1 MGLKTLE
8 GHKKHPTE
16 SPRPHRIEHVPARM
30 VPGKLRHAKQGLGIL
45 VCLGLLVMA
54 LGLQKRRRWRVKD
67 APGTP
72 GGILDAG
79 ARVGHGDL
87 LGSQGITT
95 FTSVGV
101 VWQPR
106 TSCKPKLQL
115 LVTKE
120 LLILLRIVIVHI
132 YVNHRCPRSSARIEQ
147 RPPEPCVGRSNR
159 LGGTSPLLSR

>member
-1 MGLKTLE
+1 
-8 GHKKHPTE
+8 
-16 SPRPHRIEHVPARM
+16 M
-30 VPGKLRHAKQGLGIL
+30 VPGKLRHAKQGPGIL
-45 VCLGLLVMA
+45 VSLGLLVMA
-54 LGLQKRRRWRVKD
+54 LGLQKRRRWWVKD

-72 GGILDAG
+72 GSVLDAG
-79 ARVGHGDL
+79 ARVGPSVAMSRQWIDSSAQEALERIAVARVGHGDL

-95 FTSVGV
+95 FTSVGG

-132 YVNHRCPRSSARIEQ
+132 YESSV
-147 RPPEPCVGRSNR
+147 PP
-159 LGGTSPLLSR
+159 

>member
-1 MGLKTLE
+1 
-8 GHKKHPTE
+8 
-16 SPRPHRIEHVPARM
+16 M
-30 VPGKLRHAKQGLGIL
+30 VPGKLRHAKQGPGIL
-45 VCLGLLVMA
+45 VSLGLLVMA
-54 LGLQKRRRWRVKD
+54 LGLQKRRRWWVKD

-72 GGILDAG
+72 GSVLDAG
-79 ARVGHGDL
+79 ARVGPSVAMSRQWIDSSAQEALERIAVARVGHGDL

-95 FTSVGV
+95 FTSVGG

-132 YVNHRCPRSSARIEQ
+132 HVNYRCPRSSARIEQ